1 MLPTWQTF
9 GDTACHPFAALK
21 GKLREGEGSGS
32 PDAEIL
38 RCAQD
43 DSQDTTQVM
52 SRLRAG
58 AAALSPSLPL
68 RCAQGVGSLK
78 GELLECEGPLTGSL
92 ISKRLP
98 TWGIPCDYLRFH
110 AKMVQSTDQHML

>member
-52 SRLRAG
+52 SPLSEPKPFAALRASAHSRVNSAKG
-58 AAALSPSLPL
+58 KGRSREVLSPNVCL
-68 RCAQGVGSLK
+68 RGAFLAITFASMLK
-78 GELLECEGPLTGSL
+78 WCNLQ
-92 ISKRLP
+92 ISIRSE
-98 TWGIPCDYLRFH
+98 
-110 AKMVQSTDQHML
+110 QSSGRK